1 MFRIII
7 SSLFL
12 ILFLI
17 LTIPLML
24 IEWLLG
30 KMNKKAA
37 DRSSLAIV
45 QWGFRVILFFS
56 GVKVTVI
63 GQENVPKDQ
72 SVLYIGNHRSFFDIL
87 LTYTRV
93 AGPTGYVAKLEM
105 KKAPLLNVWMMLL
118 HCQFLNREDIREG
131 MKTILKCIELEKQGI
146 SICIFPEGT
155 RNKEEGTLL
164 PFHDG
169 SFKIAQ
175 KSGCPV
181 IPMAITNSAE
191 IFENHFPKIR
201 KTHVVLQY
209 GAPVYIKDLDK
220 EQQKSVGTYFQ
231 GIITDMLEENKQYM

>member
-17 LTIPLML
+17 LTIPLMF

-30 KMNKKAA
+30 KFNKNAA

-56 GVKVTVI
+56 GVELTVI
-63 GQENVPKDQ
+63 GEENVPKDQ

-93 AGPTGYVAKLEM
+93 PNPTGYVAKLEM
-105 KKAPLLNVWMMLL
+105 KKAPLLNIWMMLL

-191 IFENHFPKIR
+191 IFENHLPKIR

-209 GAPVYIKDLDK
+209 GAPIYIKDLEK

-231 GIITDMLEENKQYM
+231 GIITDMLDENKQYM